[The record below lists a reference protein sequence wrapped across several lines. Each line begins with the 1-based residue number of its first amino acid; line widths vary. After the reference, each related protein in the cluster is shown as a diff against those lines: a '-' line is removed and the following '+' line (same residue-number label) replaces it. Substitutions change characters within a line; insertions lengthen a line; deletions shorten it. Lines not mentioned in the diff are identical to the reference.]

1 MKGSVYLLLT
11 SAIWGFALVAQKE
24 GMSYLDA
31 FSFTALRCLL
41 GGLSLLPL
49 VLWRNRQTGQS
60 TDADSKK
67 NLNENADGISDVNQ
81 NQNAD
86 RSPDVNSACC
96 KKTTW
101 IAALQCGFFLTC
113 LMLFQQLGLPYTTVG
128 KAAFVTSL
136 YIPITPLLERFSGKK
151 ISRRI
156 WISIGITMFGIYL
169 LCFSSGM
176 EKFSIGDLCMMG
188 AALAASLQMLAV
200 DKWVSKIDAVKL
212 SCYQF
217 LVAGIL
223 CIPLS
228 LFFGKLTLSGIRSS
242 LIPLLY
248 AGICSCGLGYTFQ
261 TIGQKTTSAAKAAIL
276 LSLETVFS
284 LIAGM
289 IFYQE
294 QLSLIEYAGCAIML
308 AGVIL
313 SQYSPSLPND
323 AQTTQISEKK

>member
-60 TDADSKK
+60 SDTDSKK
-67 NLNENADGISDVNQ
+67 NLNENADGISDVNR

-156 WISIGITMFGIYL
+156 WISIGKKEIQDMIDEGKEIEVNCQFCNKHY
-169 LCFSSGM
+169 
-176 EKFSIGDLCMMG
+176 KFSVDELGDL
-188 AALAASLQMLAV
+188 L
-200 DKWVSKIDAVKL
+200 K
-212 SCYQF
+212 
-217 LVAGIL
+217 
-223 CIPLS
+223 
-228 LFFGKLTLSGIRSS
+228 
-242 LIPLLY
+242 
-248 AGICSCGLGYTFQ
+248 
-261 TIGQKTTSAAKAAIL
+261 KATR
-276 LSLETVFS
+276 E
-284 LIAGM
+284 
-289 IFYQE
+289 
-294 QLSLIEYAGCAIML
+294 
-308 AGVIL
+308 
-313 SQYSPSLPND
+313 
-323 AQTTQISEKK
+323 